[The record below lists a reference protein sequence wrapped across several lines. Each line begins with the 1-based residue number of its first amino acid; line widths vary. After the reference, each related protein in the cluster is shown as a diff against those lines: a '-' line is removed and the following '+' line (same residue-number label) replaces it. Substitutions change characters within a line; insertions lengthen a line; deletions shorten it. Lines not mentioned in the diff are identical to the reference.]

1 MDPMMTSL
9 QGLGSFLAY
18 FGAAV
23 LAEAVFLALYMRVTP
38 HDEAKLIGAGNAA
51 AAISL
56 GGAMLGFTLPVASA
70 VANSISILDMAVWT
84 VVALAIQ
91 LAVFLLAS
99 LAMRGLSRRI
109 EAGDTAG
116 GITLPAAALS
126 IGILNA
132 ACMTY

>member
-70 VANSISILDMAVWT
+70 VAVGSTPRPVRSNSGAPSCFSSPATCRLSVGC
-84 VVALAIQ
+84 VRP
-91 LAVFLLAS
+91 S
-99 LAMRGLSRRI
+99 LR
-109 EAGDTAG
+109 
-116 GITLPAAALS
+116 AAADKEPVSAVSRKALS
-126 IGILNA
+126 WFQSS
-132 ACMTY
+132 